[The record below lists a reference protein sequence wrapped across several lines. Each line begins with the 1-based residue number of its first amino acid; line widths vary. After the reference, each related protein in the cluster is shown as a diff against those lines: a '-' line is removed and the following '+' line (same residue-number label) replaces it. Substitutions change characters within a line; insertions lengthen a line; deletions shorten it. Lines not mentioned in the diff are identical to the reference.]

1 MQHPQQ
7 LTLDELRRRL
17 ASAEDEIVRIEWS
30 DDMAFTNG
38 SYARAVRVR
47 DEYKHAVEAAE
58 QEARLLAAGIATAS
72 GEPGL

>member
-7 LTLDELRRRL
+7 LTLDELRRHL
-17 ASAEDEIVRIEWS
+17 AMAEDEIVRIEWS
-30 DDMAFTNG
+30 DDLAFTNG

-58 QEARLLAAGIATAS
+58 QEARLRAAGIATAS
-72 GEPGL
+72 GEPGI

>member
-17 ASAEDEIVRIEWS
+17 AMAEDEIVRIEWS
-30 DDMAFTNG
+30 DDLAYTNG

-58 QEARLLAAGIATAS
+58 QEARLRAAGIATAT